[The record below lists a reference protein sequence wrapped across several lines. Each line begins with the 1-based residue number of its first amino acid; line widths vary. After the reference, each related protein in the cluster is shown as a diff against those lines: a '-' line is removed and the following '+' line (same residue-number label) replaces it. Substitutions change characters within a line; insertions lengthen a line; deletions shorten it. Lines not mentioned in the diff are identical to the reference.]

1 MIVSIGLDNDRTV
14 AVHSTSTG
22 AKLGTGKI
30 GKGVP
35 IFSLSVGGDSY
46 FCTGGKRFVK
56 VMKRFAFIRI
66 IMYRAHIYYTLGGCS
81 SMFHPLILLIP
92 TPHLSRL
99 LVYSSGISLGRRAWR
114 VS

>member
-1 MIVSIGLDNDRTV
+1 MCFSGSGSMIVSIGLDNDRTV

-56 VMKRFAFIRI
+56 VRKRFVVRV
-66 IMYRAHIYYTLGGCS
+66 IMYRVHIYYT
-81 SMFHPLILLIP
+81 
-92 TPHLSRL
+92 
-99 LVYSSGISLGRRAWR
+99 
-114 VS
+114 